1 MFILNISKV
10 GLNWFL
16 VSEYDPNCEMVTNC
30 GDDGEEEEGGSPLVY
45 DDEGEGEDEDDVV
58 VGEVNNP
65 LLNGHESV
73 EEKGTFEW
81 RLTAVP
87 SNQQKIKVG
96 NKWKN

>member
-1 MFILNISKV
+1 M
-10 GLNWFL
+10 
-16 VSEYDPNCEMVTNC
+16 
-30 GDDGEEEEGGSPLVY
+30 Y

-58 VGEVNNP
+58 IGEVNNP

-96 NKWKN
+96 DK